1 MEGEEGTR
9 SDDARGHLL
18 RSGRTLATSI
28 ALQIPHLFVNVNIL
42 LILVRFLAVSYR
54 HFEASQVA
62 EMVKNLPAMQE
73 T

>member
-9 SDDARGHLL
+9 SDDAGGHSL

-28 ALQIPHLFVNVNIL
+28 ALQIPRLFANVNIL
-42 LILVRFLAVSYR
+42 LIPVRFLTVSYR
-54 HFEASQVA
+54 HFGVSQVA

>member
-1 MEGEEGTR
+1 M
-9 SDDARGHLL
+9 

-28 ALQIPHLFVNVNIL
+28 ALQIPHLFANVNIL